1 MWKKLT
7 AVDTY
12 DNRTDL
18 WINPEAKVLAVK
30 AIGSSISTLI
40 FEGGAEVRV
49 AGTAEE
55 LAVILSETDEST
67 PAPAGDGD

>member
-18 WINPEAKVLAVK
+18 WVNPDAKVLAVK

-49 AGTAEE
+49 AGVAEE
-55 LAVILSETDEST
+55 LAQALSGQAE
-67 PAPAGDGD
+67 APPPDGD